1 MKAVILVGG
10 LGTRLR
16 PLTINTPKAMMP
28 VLNTPFLEYVIRRL
42 SHHNIKEIVLAISHL
57 AQPIEDYFGDGGR
70 LGVSLSYTIEE
81 TALGTAGAV
90 KNAKK
95 YLNNEAC
102 LVLNGDIF
110 TDLDLTAM
118 LNFHSQSQSLATI
131 ALTPVEDPTS
141 YGLIETDAR
150 GRITRFLEKP
160 SWEQV
165 TTNMINAGTY
175 ILEPEVLSFIPSQTN
190 FSFEHDVFP
199 PILEQ
204 GKPIYAFP
212 SSCYW
217 MDIGTPEKYRQLNLD
232 LLSGKS
238 NQYRLD
244 PVTGISIGEQSQCH
258 PTAEITAPVVIG
270 SNCSI
275 GRNVHLTG
283 PLIIGDGS
291 AITENI
297 VVEDSIIWHKVTI
310 GAGATVRQSIIAN
323 DCRLGAGS
331 VIEGS
336 VISDNV
342 TVADGYHMS
351 VGSRIQPGTAV
362 G

>member
-10 LGTRLR
+10 LGTRLK

-42 SHHNIKEIVLAISHL
+42 SRHHITEIVLAISHL
-57 AQPIEDYFGDGGR
+57 AQPIEGYFGDGSR
-70 LGVSLSYTIEE
+70 LGVSLSYAIEE

-90 KNAKK
+90 KNAEK
-95 YLNNEAC
+95 YPGGAF

-118 LNFHSQSQSLATI
+118 MDFHRQRQSLATI
-131 ALTPVEDPTS
+131 AMTPVEDPTS
-141 YGLIETDAR
+141 YGLIETVTR
-150 GRITRFLEKP
+150 GRIARFLEKP

-175 ILEPEVLSFIPSQTN
+175 ILEPEVLSSIPPQTN

-199 PILEQ
+199 PLLER
-204 GKPIYAFP
+204 GEPIYAFP

-217 MDIGTPEKYRQLNLD
+217 MDIGTPEKYRQLNQD

-244 PVTGISIGEQSQCH
+244 PVTGVSIGEQGYCH
-258 PTAEITAPVVIG
+258 PTAEITAPAVIG
-270 SNCSI
+270 SHCSI
-275 GRNVHLTG
+275 GKNARLTG
-283 PLIIGDGS
+283 PLVIGTGGTI
-291 AITENI
+291 AEGA
-297 VVEDSIIWHKVTI
+297 VVEDSIIWHQATI
-310 GAGATVRQSIIAN
+310 AAGASVRHSIIAN
-323 DCRLGAGS
+323 DCRLGADS
-331 VIEGS
+331 IVEGS

-342 TVADGYHMS
+342 IVAEGYKMAI
-351 VGSRIQPGTAV
+351 GSRIQPGTSI